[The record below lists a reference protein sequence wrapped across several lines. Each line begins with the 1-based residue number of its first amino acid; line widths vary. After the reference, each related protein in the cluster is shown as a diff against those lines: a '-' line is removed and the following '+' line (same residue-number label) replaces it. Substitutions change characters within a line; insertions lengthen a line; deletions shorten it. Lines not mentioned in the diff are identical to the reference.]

1 MWWRQ
6 TIIYGGSQMGDRL
19 VLNGTDNELMIT
31 RFAQVLLK
39 HDDASGANSSMVKTM
54 LAGI

>member
-54 LAGI
+54 LAGA

>member
-1 MWWRQ
+1 
-6 TIIYGGSQMGDRL
+6 MGDRL